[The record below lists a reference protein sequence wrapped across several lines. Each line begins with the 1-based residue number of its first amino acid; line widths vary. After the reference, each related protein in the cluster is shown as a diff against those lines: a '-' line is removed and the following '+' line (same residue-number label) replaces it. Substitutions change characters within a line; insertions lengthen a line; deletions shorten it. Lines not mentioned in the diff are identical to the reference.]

1 MKPKEGDMIA
11 RIEGYASIF
20 NTPDLN
26 GDVVSP
32 GAFTKALRE
41 KGAREI
47 RMLYQHAA
55 ETPIG
60 RWTRFRED
68 ARGLYAEGELILS
81 SNAAREVYALLKGR
95 AIDGLSI
102 GFQTVR
108 AAKHERSAKRFI
120 HEADL
125 WEVSIVTF
133 PMAPGARIAFVG
145 EAEDPS
151 ISAAQPGGS
160 PFAGGRAF
168 ADGLRAAAEILSV

>member
-1 MKPKEGDMIA
+1 MTGLIA

-32 GAFTKALRE
+32 GAFRRALRE
-41 KGAREI
+41 KGAAEI
-47 RMLYQHAA
+47 RMLYQHAP

-68 ARGLYAEGELILS
+68 GRGLYAEGELLLDS
-81 SNAAREVYALLKGR
+81 ETAREVHALLRGR
-95 AIDGLSI
+95 ALDGLSI

-108 AAKHERSAKRFI
+108 AAKHERHAKRFI
-120 HEADL
+120 LEADL

-133 PMAPGARIAFVG
+133 PMAPGARLVFVG
-145 EAEDPS
+145 EAEP
-151 ISAAQPGGS
+151 AARPT
-160 PFAGGRAF
+160 
-168 ADGLRAAAEILSV
+168 RAASTRVFSQGLARAAGILSA